1 MNVLLSLKPVY
12 ADAILSGKKR
22 YEFRRVIFKNPRV
35 KKAYIY
41 VTSPVGK
48 IVGSFVIG
56 KILVDTPQRIWQKC
70 RKYAGISAEAFFE
83 YYRNCKRAFA
93 IKIQSVHNFLKPM
106 DPYSNMSNFRPPQSF
121 QYISYELNPEH
132 TPFEDRIKNIYY
144 SLISHIS

>member
-1 MNVLLSLKPVY
+1 MNILLSLKPVY

-22 YEFRRVIFKNPRV
+22 YEFRRVIFKNTRV

-70 RKYAGISAEAFFE
+70 RKYAGISAKAFFE
-83 YYRNCKRAFA
+83 YYQGCEKAFA
-93 IKIQSVHNFLKPM
+93 IKIQSVQNFVRPV
-106 DPYSNMSNFRPPQSF
+106 DPYSKMANFRAPQSF
-121 QYISYELNPEH
+121 QYVTYELHSEH
-132 TPFEDRIKNIYY
+132 VSLLDKIRGIYRTLTPLV
-144 SLISHIS
+144 S